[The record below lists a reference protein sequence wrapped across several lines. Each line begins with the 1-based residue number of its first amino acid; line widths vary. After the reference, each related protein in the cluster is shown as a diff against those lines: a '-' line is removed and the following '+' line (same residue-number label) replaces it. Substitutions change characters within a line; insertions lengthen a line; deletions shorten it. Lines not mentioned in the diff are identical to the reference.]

1 MITRFGVRNFKALR
15 DVSIDLT
22 PIHVLIGPNDSGKTS
37 ILEAM
42 EALCRSV
49 DHQLPSAFTGA
60 WNGPDLVWNRET
72 DAVVSLT
79 AGFSTATEPISYEI
93 ACRFPQDGRRV
104 MVISESAKSAEFPVL
119 VGSKSPS
126 TRVFRINVNNE
137 DADEPTW
144 EAARTVFESLS
155 GAQFYRWDPRVLALP
170 VAPDSKRGFRMET
183 SGFGLAWLLDSI
195 LGDDRE
201 RFTALERQFCSVFPA
216 IRSIQLVPMPAFRSP
231 ADQIERIPVLQ
242 ASEGKGIYFR
252 FSDNGPA
259 IPASQASDGTLLVL
273 AYLAVAYSPRPPRV
287 LLLEEPENGIH
298 PKRLRDVLGILRDL
312 TEKNDRTQIVM
323 TTHSPYALDLFR
335 PEEVTLCMKQPDGSV
350 SVNPL
355 SESGKV
361 REQAEIFTLGEI
373 WTGEGDA
380 ALAVA
385 SERGE
390 DKR

>member
-15 DVSIDLT
+15 DVGLDLT

-42 EALCRSV
+42 EALCRTV
-49 DHQLPSAFTGA
+49 DHDLSTAFTGS
-60 WNGPDLVWNRET
+60 WNGRDLVWNRDP

-79 AGFSTATEPISYEI
+79 ATFSTAKEPIEYEI
-93 ACRFPQDGRRV
+93 SCRFPPDGRQV
-104 MVISESAKSAEFPVL
+104 MVHSELAKAGEAMDFQRWNH
-119 VGSKSPS
+119 PS
-126 TRVFRINVNNE
+126 SRVCGIHVHNE
-137 DADEPTW
+137 DAPESIRQT
-144 EAARTVFESLS
+144 AQTVFESLA

-195 LGDDRE
+195 LGYDRE
-201 RFTALERQFCSVFPA
+201 RFTLLEKKFCSVFPA
-216 IRSIQLVPMPAFRSP
+216 IRSIQLVPMPAYRSP
-231 ADQIERIPVLQ
+231 ADQIERIPVLS

-252 FSDNGPA
+252 LADDGPT

-273 AYLAVAYSPRPPRV
+273 AYLAVAYSPKPPRL

-298 PKRLRDVLGILRDL
+298 PKRLRDVLGILRNL
-312 TEKNDRTQIVM
+312 TEENERTQIVM
-323 TTHSPYALDLFR
+323 TTHSPYALDLFQ
-335 PEEVTLCMKQPDGSV
+335 PEEVTLCLKDSDGSV
-350 SVNPL
+350 FVSLL
-355 SESGKV
+355 SESSKV

-380 ALAVA
+380 AL
-385 SERGE
+385 STGPGRGE